1 MKEQKAMHRNQTN
14 LFFFN
19 KILTTIC

>member
-14 LFFFN
+14 LYFFN